1 MASLKSVFITGAN
14 RGIGL
19 NLVKEIV
26 STLKPQYLFATFRNV
41 AQAKEL
47 EEFAKSNSCVHLI
60 QMDIRDYAKYDD
72 IVSSVDTITKG
83 VGLNLLINNAGISSK
98 YARLSSTKKEALM
111 DSFEINTVA
120 PIMLTKAFLHL
131 LQKGAD
137 SSPDAPCGINRAAV
151 VNVSSILGSISANDN
166 GGMFPYRCSKAAL
179 NAATKSMSVDF
190 QKSNILAISIH
201 PGWVQT
207 DMGGPKAPLTP
218 TESVQGIVKVLKD
231 LNETHSGEFLQ
242 YNGEKLPW

>member
-19 NLVKEIV
+19 NLVKEIA
-26 STLKPQYLFATFRNV
+26 STLKPQHLFATFRNV

-60 QMDIRDYAKYDD
+60 QMDVRDYSKYDD

-83 VGLNLLINNAGISSK
+83 AGLNLLINNAGISSK
-98 YARLSSTKKEALM
+98 YARLSSTKKDALM
-111 DSFEINTVA
+111 DSFETNTVA

-137 SSPDAPCGINRAAV
+137 SMPDSPCGINRAAV

-190 QKSNILAISIH
+190 QKSKILAISIH

-207 DMGGPKAPLTP
+207 DMGGPKAPVTP
-218 TESVQGIVKVLKD
+218 TESVRGIVKVLKD

-242 YNGEKLPW
+242 YDGEKLPW